1 MIDLLKY
8 GIVFTAI
15 LAINVLLFS
24 AAVWVAANII
34 KSVFS

>member
-1 MIDLLKY
+1 MIELLKY
-8 GIVFTAI
+8 AIVFTAI

-24 AAVWVAANII
+24 AVVWIAANII

>member
-8 GIVFTAI
+8 GIVFTGI

-24 AAVWVAANII
+24 AAVWIAANII